1 MVCCSILPKYAQFTF
16 ETLNLNA
23 VNLTSV
29 QCLTPT
35 VLSIVNQTQTLDML
49 FVLSGSINLTLEQQ
63 PITLSAGYVL
73 IVRPNDHFEVE
84 WSASTTVIIVS
95 LPITTLRKYLI
106 DYFGVVPFKN
116 IIFHPVYNGNAA
128 ETEKLFVFIRY
139 LSQEINSHSSL
150 IKRGISIDHLEGQ
163 LVLLLMDTLV
173 WNYIQDVKGKLSSLN
188 PRYIKKALAYII
200 ENEKK
205 QFSVHELATIAGVGL
220 RTLQTGFQQVYGISP
235 MCYVRRYKL
244 MRVRERLLGCVS
256 DSVTIGDIAAQWG
269 FLHPSQFAKNYHEF
283 FGEYPS
289 DTLKQHKL

>member
-1 MVCCSILPKYAQFTF
+1 MVCCSILPKHTQFTL
-16 ETLNLNA
+16 ESLKLNA

-49 FVLSGSINLTLEQQ
+49 FVLSGAINLTLEQQ

-73 IVRPNDHFEVE
+73 IVRPNDCFEVE
-84 WSASTTVIIVS
+84 WLETTTVIIVS

-128 ETEKLFVFIRY
+128 DAEKLFVFIRY
-139 LSQEINSHSSL
+139 LSQEINSYSSL
-150 IKRGISIDHLEGQ
+150 IKRGIARDHLEGQ

-173 WNYIQDVKGKLSSLN
+173 WNYIQEVKGKLSSLN
-188 PRYIKKALAYII
+188 PRYIKKALAYID
-200 ENEKK
+200 ENEQK
-205 QFSVHELATIAGVGL
+205 QFTVNELAAVAEVGL
-220 RTLQTGFQQVYGISP
+220 RTLQTGFQQIYGISP
-235 MCYVRRYKL
+235 MSYVRRYKL
-244 MRVRERLLGCVS
+244 MRVREYLLNKV
-256 DSVTIGDIAAQWG
+256 DTVFTIGDVAAQWG
-269 FLHPSQFAKNYHEF
+269 FLHPSQFAKNYYEF

-289 DTLKQHKL
+289 DTLKKRKH

>member
-1 MVCCSILPKYAQFTF
+1 MVCCSILPKYAQFTLN
-16 ETLNLNA
+16 TLNLDA

-49 FVLSGSINLTLEQQ
+49 FVLSGAINLTLEQQ
-63 PITLSAGYVL
+63 PITLSTGYVL

-84 WSASTTVIIVS
+84 WSASTMVIIVS

-128 ETEKLFVFIRY
+128 DAEKLFVFIRY

-150 IKRGISIDHLEGQ
+150 IKRGIARDHLEGQ

-173 WNYIQDVKGKLSSLN
+173 WNYIQEVKGKLSSLN
-188 PRYIKKALAYII
+188 PRYIKKALAYID
-200 ENEKK
+200 ENEQK
-205 QFSVHELATIAGVGL
+205 QFTVNELAAVAEVGL
-220 RTLQTGFQQVYGISP
+220 RTLQTGFQQIYGISP
-235 MCYVRRYKL
+235 MSYVRRYKL
-244 MRVRERLLGCVS
+244 MRVREYLLNKV
-256 DSVTIGDIAAQWG
+256 DTVFTIGDVAAQWG
-269 FLHPSQFAKNYHEF
+269 FLHPSQFAKNYYEF

-289 DTLKQHKL
+289 DTLKKRKH